1 MAPQPLTGTMT
12 FLEGEDPK
20 LFPMLLCELLAE
32 HQPAGPTQEI
42 LVLKMAEHLWQADRA
57 SRLLAQALELNT
69 HQDNA
74 KQVALMLRYK
84 SASDRSFH
92 QALNQLR
99 KLKKEMPQPEIGS
112 VSQNA
117 AQPPPPLAE
126 APRTA
131 HLT

>member
-1 MAPQPLTGTMT
+1 
-12 FLEGEDPK
+12 
-20 LFPMLLCELLAE
+20 
-32 HQPAGPTQEI
+32 
-42 LVLKMAEHLWQADRA
+42 MAEHLWQADRA

-117 AQPPPPLAE
+117 AQPASAPAKTAPQPQPTDPPKQNGFVSQNTPQPPPPLAE